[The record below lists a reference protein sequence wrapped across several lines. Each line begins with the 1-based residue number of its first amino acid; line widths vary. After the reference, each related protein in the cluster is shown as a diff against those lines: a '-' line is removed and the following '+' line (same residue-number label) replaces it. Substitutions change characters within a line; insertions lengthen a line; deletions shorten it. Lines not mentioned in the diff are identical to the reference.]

1 MLNNDVFNGFLVFAQ
16 NETQR
21 AGGGQDEVPID
32 IYLTSGQ
39 KVTLTIPATL
49 QTDDL
54 LEVGVRTVRLDN
66 WQYVCRLNT
75 ASPLIIVC
83 RLLIFLFWLSESV
96 QSDTSPK

>member
-1 MLNNDVFNGFLVFAQ
+1 MHNYFLFCVYLTVSQDPRVLNNDVFNGFLVFAQ

-54 LEVGVRTVRLDN
+54 LEVGSS
-66 WQYVCRLNT
+66 QIPSC
-75 ASPLIIVC
+75 ASCIEAHKLIS
-83 RLLIFLFWLSESV
+83 R
-96 QSDTSPK
+96 

>member
-1 MLNNDVFNGFLVFAQ
+1 MFFYFGHLTCRFQNIGFDASLFFPQTVSQDPRVLNNDVFNGFLVFAQ

-54 LEVGVRTVRLDN
+54 LEVGLRPVG
-66 WQYVCRLNT
+66 LNE
-75 ASPLIIVC
+75 
-83 RLLIFLFWLSESV
+83 W
-96 QSDTSPK
+96 